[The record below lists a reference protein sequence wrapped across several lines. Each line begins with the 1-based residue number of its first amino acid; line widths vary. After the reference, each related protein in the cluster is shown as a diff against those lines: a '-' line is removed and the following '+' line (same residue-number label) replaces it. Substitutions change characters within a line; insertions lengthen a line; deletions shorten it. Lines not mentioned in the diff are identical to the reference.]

1 MHYRLEYVVSSDSQL
16 SPPEKEKTMIRFR
29 QLRRARRRPTP
40 PFFLLELDLP
50 FEEIIADLVYPAP
63 AA

>member
-1 MHYRLEYVVSSDSQL
+1 MRYRLRYVVSSDSQL
-16 SPPEKEKTMIRFR
+16 SPPEKEKKMIRFR

-40 PFFLLELDLP
+40 PFFLLDLDLP